1 MKTVRNGDIGRE
13 IKRIEI
19 VPLADPAEAPV
30 TEPAAPVETPV
41 QEPVPA

>member
-1 MKTVRNGDIGRE
+1 VKTIKLGDIGKE

-19 VPLADPAEAPV
+19 IPLGEPSEAPV